1 MMMNKETTDLVG
13 GLMILGIVGIAIF
26 TISTVPVMRE
36 HQIAR
41 DKYEAAIENDYTA
54 YLDGDEVDISKL
66 DTYNYVVTVDSE
78 SKSIYLTDKSIWDW
92 GQAIRIK

>member
-1 MMMNKETTDLVG
+1 MMNNETTNQVG
-13 GLMILGIVGIAIF
+13 GLMILVIAGISVFAIS
-26 TISTVPVMRE
+26 IMPVIHE

-41 DKYEAAIENDYTA
+41 DKFEDAIENDYTA

-78 SKSIYLTDKSIWDW
+78 SKSIYLTDKGIWDW
-92 GQAIRIK
+92 GQVIRIK

>member
-13 GLMILGIVGIAIF
+13 GLMILGIVGIAVF
-26 TISTVPVMRE
+26 AISTAPIIRE

-41 DKYEAAIENDYTA
+41 DEFEDAIENDYTA

-78 SKSIYLTDKSIWDW
+78 SKSIYLTDKGFWDW
-92 GQAIRIK
+92 GQVIRIK